1 MMLYKAT
8 GAYGIRDRLTY
19 NNKQVL
25 QVHAPKLK
33 PADVK
38 SIADKVRDAL
48 EGGESVDNAKELVK
62 ALREAMG
69 QAGAKP

>member
-1 MMLYKAT
+1 MMLYKST
-8 GAYGIRDRLTY
+8 GAYGIRDRTD
-19 NNKQVL
+19 NKQVL

-62 ALREAMG
+62 ALREAME